1 MRKENLKGHLVSWLS
16 ALLSFN
22 SHNSGNFHLN
32 EKNEISKLGS
42 PLSNTRNICKIK
54 QRAFVLLLIKHMTF
68 FWYTWYLECYY
79 QLKFY

>member
-1 MRKENLKGHLVSWLS
+1 MRKENLKDPLVSWLS
-16 ALLSFN
+16 ALLSF
-22 SHNSGNFHLN
+22 NSGNFHLN
-32 EKNEISKLGS
+32 EKNEISKSGS
-42 PLSNTRNICKIK
+42 PLSNTRNISEIK

>member
-1 MRKENLKGHLVSWLS
+1 MRKENLKDPLVSWLS

-42 PLSNTRNICKIK
+42 PLSNTTNISEIK
-54 QRAFVLLLIKHMTF
+54 QRAFALLLIKHMTF
-68 FWYTWYLECYY
+68 FGTSGILNAIIS
-79 QLKFY
+79 

>member
-1 MRKENLKGHLVSWLS
+1 MRKENLKDPLVSWLS
-16 ALLSFN
+16 ALLSLN

-42 PLSNTRNICKIK
+42 PLSNTKKHFRNQTKGICSLVDQTHDI
-54 QRAFVLLLIKHMTF
+54 